1 MAHQIHSSVVTAV
14 LEITLV
20 LENQYHTQNSSH
32 SSRLSYTI
40 WLKSLLSSHRG
51 LDTSTGMSSS
61 APAVF
66 LLFSTELSTACP
78 VHRCRYFLIPNPLH
92 SRINNHF
99 SIHHPLTF
107 SLFISSSNYS
117 FHLPSTLSSL
127 VTIFPSLSFNH
138 LELLKI
144 LSSLILMQ
152 VIVSFFSLQPH
163 IQFTTSL
170 FFGHLSLCCTPI
182 LPLLV
187 STFLIFSFPVVHI
200 WVSVEYATLVVFR
213 NCCSIM

>member
-1 MAHQIHSSVVTAV
+1 MFLKINTILRIPLTLQDCLIQYGSKVCCPLIEVWILPQVCHHQH
-14 LEITLV
+14 
-20 LENQYHTQNSSH
+20 Q
-32 SSRLSYTI
+32 LSFY
-40 WLKSLLSSHRG
+40 S
-51 LDTSTGMSSS
+51 
-61 APAVF
+61 F
-66 LLFSTELSTACP
+66 LLNCRLP
-78 VHRCRYFLIPNPLH
+78 VLFIDAVTFLFLILCIPGLTITSPFIILLHFLYSLAPL
-92 SRINNHF
+92 ITP
-99 SIHHPLTF
+99 SIFPAH
-107 SLFISSSNYS
+107 
-117 FHLPSTLSSL
+117 SSL